1 MVTLHPSFCKL
12 FMLYNLKLKRT
23 VPSLSGSV
31 SPSSA
36 FCLGQGFGLP
46 VGPDP
51 PWCRSVWHL
60 QSHAH
65 SPGPTHGRL
74 PQLHAPVSTV
84 PGHPALCGAGTAGG
98 APAGAHAAL
107 LPAPSGWR
115 TTCLPGLGGLLA
127 SCCRGKENGLFHGA
141 LSLRS
146 LTACQVPCFS

>member
-12 FMLYNLKLKRT
+12 FRLYNLKLKRT
-23 VPSLSGSV
+23 TPSQSDSV
-31 SPSSA
+31 SPPST
-36 FCLGQGFGLP
+36 FCLGQGFG
-46 VGPDP
+46 
-51 PWCRSVWHL
+51 CRSVWHS

-65 SPGPTHGRL
+65 SPGPAHGRL

-107 LPAPSGWR
+107 LPAPSGWH

-141 LSLRS
+141 LSLMS
-146 LTACQVPCFS
+146 LTVCQVPCFS